1 MNLHEQEFVES
12 FVQRARRERVRL
24 GLANPKKRRKFVD
37 EFAHHGTY
45 ILAPEC
51 LRSIEPSQQ
60 NPDSIYAILRG
71 LGAPDACH
79 LISEDTNFDG
89 KEMELLA
96 ALKRIIGYGMGT
108 VISCLPGRLGY
119 FEGEVRERYILQK

>member
-1 MNLHEQEFVES
+1 MNLHEQELVES

-24 GLANPKKRRKFVD
+24 GLASPKKRRKFGD

-51 LRSIEPSQQ
+51 LRSIKPRQQ
-60 NPDSIYAILRG
+60 NPDSICAILHA
-71 LGAPDACH
+71 LVAPDTCY
-79 LISEDTNFDG
+79 LISEDTNLDG
-89 KEMELLA
+89 KEIKLLA
-96 ALKRIIGYGMGT
+96 ALKQVVGYGMGT

-119 FEGEVRERYILQK
+119 FEGELRERYILQK

>member
-51 LRSIEPSQQ
+51 VRRIEPSQQ
-60 NPDSIYAILRG
+60 HPDSIYAILRG
-71 LGAPDACH
+71 LGAPDTCY
-79 LISEDTNFDG
+79 LISEDSNFDG
-89 KEMELLA
+89 KEIELLA
-96 ALKRIIGYGMGT
+96 ALKQIVGYGMGT

-119 FEGEVRERYILQK
+119 FEGELRERYILQK

>member
-1 MNLHEQEFVES
+1 MNLHGQEFVES
-12 FVQRARRERVRL
+12 FVQSARRERVRL
-24 GLANPKKRRKFVD
+24 GLANPKKRRKFVE

-51 LRSIEPSQQ
+51 LRSMKPNQQ
-60 NPDSIYAILRG
+60 HPDSIYAILRG
-71 LGAPDACH
+71 LGAPDTCY
-79 LISEDTNFDG
+79 LISEDRNFDG

-96 ALKRIIGYGMGT
+96 ALKEVVGGGMGT

>member
-1 MNLHEQEFVES
+1 MNIHEQEFVEC
-12 FVQRARRERVRL
+12 FVQSARRERVRL

-51 LRSIEPSQQ
+51 LRNIKPSLQH
-60 NPDSIYAILRG
+60 PDSIYAILRG
-71 LGAPDACH
+71 LGAPDTCY
-79 LISEDTNFDG
+79 LVSEDRNFDG

-96 ALKRIIGYGMGT
+96 ALKQIVGYGMGT

-119 FEGEVRERYILQK
+119 FEGESRERYILQK

>member
-12 FVQRARRERVRL
+12 FVQSARRERVRL

-51 LRSIEPSQQ
+51 LRSIKASEQH
-60 NPDSIYAILRG
+60 PDLIYAILRG
-71 LGAPDACH
+71 LGAPDTCYI
-79 LISEDTNFDG
+79 ISEDRNFDG
-89 KEMELLA
+89 KEMGLLA
-96 ALKRIIGYGMGT
+96 ALKQIVGYGMGT
-108 VISCLPGRLGY
+108 AISCLSGRLGY
-119 FEGEVRERYILQK
+119 FEGELKERYILQK